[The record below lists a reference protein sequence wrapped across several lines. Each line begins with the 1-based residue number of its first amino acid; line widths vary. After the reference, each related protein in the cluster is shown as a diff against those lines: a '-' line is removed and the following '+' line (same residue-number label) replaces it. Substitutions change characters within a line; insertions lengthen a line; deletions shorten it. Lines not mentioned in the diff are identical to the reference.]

1 MEVPNKRASNFTI
14 IISFFENIDKLSF
27 QLVQS
32 KVVKLLLNLCED
44 SFPFFRQLI
53 NDRVKE
59 FFDVLLNRLKR
70 VRIGKDVFLKIG
82 DGELEAVLM
91 WRVAVT
97 VLIFANEGFLSAV
110 LTETSD

>member
-1 MEVPNKRASNFTI
+1 MEVPNKRASNFTVI
-14 IISFFENIDKLSF
+14 NSFFDDIDKLSF
-27 QLVQS
+27 QLVQT

-44 SFPFFRQLI
+44 SVPFFGQLI

-59 FFDVLLNRLKR
+59 FFDILLNWLKR

-82 DGELEAVLM
+82 DGELETVLM